1 MTLRVRLLGPPHIE
15 DPAGPPGRPPRGQ
28 KSWALLARVAL
39 ADRPLSRG
47 ELAAELF
54 GEADDPLGA
63 LRWCLA
69 DLRRCCQNPRT
80 AARRSGQPG

>member
-1 MTLRVRLLGPPHIE
+1 MRVRLLGPPHIE
-15 DPAGPPGRPPRGQ
+15 DSAGRPRGQ

-54 GEADDPLGA
+54 AEADDPLGGA
-63 LRWCLA
+63 PLV
-69 DLRRCCQNPRT
+69 
-80 AARRSGQPG
+80 PG